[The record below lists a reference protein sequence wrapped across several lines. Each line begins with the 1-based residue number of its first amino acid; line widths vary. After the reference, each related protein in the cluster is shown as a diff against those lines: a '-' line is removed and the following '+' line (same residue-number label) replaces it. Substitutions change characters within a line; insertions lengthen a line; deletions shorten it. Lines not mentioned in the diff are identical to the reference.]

1 MSDKEWIVLSS
12 TSNGYQLYDPSEG
25 VYSLSP
31 TRKKVK
37 FREERILIGD
47 HVLLDDAGFIEKI
60 LPRKNTL
67 QRPRLANADEIFV
80 LVSCIQ
86 PAFSSYL
93 LDKFLSLILSSHIKA
108 SIVLTKADL
117 LKKREFNALKKR
129 MEDYQ
134 KINFPVYFLNTH
146 DETSLDFPKLKEDI
160 KGKTIAFV
168 GQTGV
173 GKSSLLNSLYPD
185 FTRKVDAL
193 YVNSGRGRHT
203 TKEVILLPYPDGFLF
218 DTPGFSDLE
227 LQEMTRLDLASCF
240 PGYALYKDKCQFT
253 DCLHLPQSKGCHV
266 REEIGKQL
274 SEDSYQNYIKISEE
288 VKENERWKKKL

>member
-47 HVLLDDAGFIEKI
+47 HVSLDDAGFIEKI

-67 QRPRLANADEIFV
+67 QRPRVANADEIFV

-108 SIVLTKADL
+108 SMILTKADL
-117 LKKREFNALKKR
+117 LKKRELNALKKR
-129 MEDYQ
+129 MENHRLCRSDRCRKVLSSQLSIPRLHQ
-134 KINFPVYFLNTH
+134 KSRCLVCQLW
-146 DETSLDFPKLKEDI
+146 
-160 KGKTIAFV
+160 
-168 GQTGV
+168 
-173 GKSSLLNSLYPD
+173 
-185 FTRKVDAL
+185 TRKTHHQR
-193 YVNSGRGRHT
+193 S
-203 TKEVILLPYPDGFLF
+203 
-218 DTPGFSDLE
+218 
-227 LQEMTRLDLASCF
+227 DLAS
-240 PGYALYKDKCQFT
+240 
-253 DCLHLPQSKGCHV
+253 
-266 REEIGKQL
+266 L
-274 SEDSYQNYIKISEE
+274 S
-288 VKENERWKKKL
+288 

>member
-1 MSDKEWIVLSS
+1 MS
-12 TSNGYQLYDPSEG
+12 YY
-25 VYSLSP
+25 
-31 TRKKVK
+31 
-37 FREERILIGD
+37 
-47 HVLLDDAGFIEKI
+47 EKI
-60 LPRKNTL
+60 GYK
-67 QRPRLANADEIFV
+67 
-80 LVSCIQ
+80 
-86 PAFSSYL
+86 
-93 LDKFLSLILSSHIKA
+93 
-108 SIVLTKADL
+108 
-117 LKKREFNALKKR
+117 
-129 MEDYQ
+129 
-134 KINFPVYFLNTH
+134 VYFIDAHHST
-146 DETSLDFPKLKEDI
+146 DFDFPKLNEELKH
-160 KGKTIAFV
+160 KTVAFV

-266 REEIGKQL
+266 REEIGKEL
-274 SEDSYQNYIKISEE
+274 SKDSYQNYIKISEE